1 MQFYRDFSCYMLPPF
16 FHQTPFFRLLLPF
29 MTGIVLAFC
38 FTIPAE
44 GGISTCILA
53 MTGLFV
59 LVRKRKRL
67 VPHRWGWLY
76 GIFLNV
82 FFLAAGISSVSLRT
96 FAPVELSEEGMWLA
110 VVDEPPVERANS
122 IRATAFVRANLTGET
137 PTECDERVMIYFR
150 KDSLS
155 RRIRQGDLLTMHAT
169 LVPVTNA
176 GNPHEFDYRGYLARK
191 DIGRS
196 AFVESGRWRK
206 LDSYAQSP
214 LFNFSNRIRNT
225 LLDVLKRTGLS
236 GNELSVAS
244 ALVLGYRADIDSEL
258 RKAYSTSGA
267 VHILAVSGL
276 HVGIVYMVLNTILM
290 LFPLIRRSKWTLAL
304 IQLTFLWM
312 FALITG
318 LSPSVMRA
326 TTMFSF
332 IVAGRALHRKGYIYN
347 SISASAFLLL
357 LANPNNLLDVGFQ
370 FSYMAV
376 IFIVFLHPYLYGL
389 LAFKNRLLNKAWDLT
404 CVSIAA
410 QTGVAPLALFY
421 FHQFPTYFILSNFVV
436 IPAASVIVYG
446 AFLLFV
452 VSPVP
457 ILSEMFGWLLD
468 KFLYAVNFMIFFIE
482 KLPGS
487 VTLGIRFAAWEIV
500 FAYTLVAIAG
510 IWLLTK
516 RTTALLA
523 MLALIIFWMAGAAIR
538 TGHDFQRQQLIV
550 YHAQGASLL
559 QFVNGRD
566 HAIWYAGRNPSFNT
580 AGFTENQRTAMQLKG
595 GEYCLLDSALCVDK
609 EPFQA
614 AGAFATGNFVYF
626 AGKRLSIF
634 TRDMPPQNADQPSI
648 RTDVA
653 ILTQNLNVRI
663 PQIIRSYQP
672 EMIVMDAS
680 SSKARL
686 DRWEMECKE
695 AGVNYHR
702 VDRDGAFVL
711 NDN

>member
-1 MQFYRDFSCYMLPPF
+1 MLHPF

-29 MTGIVLAFC
+29 MAGIVVAFCFPIPATGGIWVCVLAF
-38 FTIPAE
+38 
-44 GGISTCILA
+44 
-53 MTGLFV
+53 TGLLIIV
-59 LVRKRKRL
+59 WKRKQL
-67 VPHRWGWLY
+67 APHRWGWLY
-76 GIFLNV
+76 GIFMNL
-82 FFLAAGISSVSLRT
+82 FFLAAGISTVSLRT
-96 FAPVELSEEGMWLA
+96 FTPVDESEKGQWLV

-122 IRATAFVRANLTGET
+122 IRATVHVRANLTGET
-137 PTECDERVMIYFR
+137 PTDCNERVMTYFR

-155 RRIRQGDLLTMHAT
+155 RLLRQGDLLVIDAA

-176 GNPHEFDYRGYLARK
+176 GNPYEFDYRGYLARK
-191 DIGRS
+191 NISRS
-196 AFVESGRWRK
+196 AFAESGRWQQ

-225 LLDVLKRTGLS
+225 LLDVLKRSGLS

-244 ALVLGYRADIDSEL
+244 ALVLGYRADIDAEL

-276 HVGIVYMVLNTILM
+276 HVGIVYMVLNTVLM
-290 LFPLIRRSKWTLAL
+290 LFPFINRSKWLLAL

-370 FSYMAV
+370 FSYIAV
-376 IFIVFLHPYLYGL
+376 IFIVFLHRYLYGL
-389 LAFKNRLLNKAWDLT
+389 LSFKNPLLRRAWDLT

-410 QTGVAPLALFY
+410 QAGVAPLALCY

-446 AFLLFV
+446 AFILFV

-457 ILSEMFGWLLD
+457 VLLETFGWLLD

-487 VTLGIRFAAWEIV
+487 VTLEIRFAAWEIV
-500 FAYTLVAIAG
+500 FAYSLVAITS
-510 IWLLTK
+510 IWMFTK

-523 MLALIIFWMAGAAIR
+523 MLAFIIFWMTGAAIR
-538 TGHDFQRQQLIV
+538 TGNDLQRQQLIV
-550 YHAQGASLL
+550 YH
-559 QFVNGRD
+559 
-566 HAIWYAGRNPSFNT
+566 
-580 AGFTENQRTAMQLKG
+580 
-595 GEYCLLDSALCVDK
+595 
-609 EPFQA
+609 
-614 AGAFATGNFVYF
+614 
-626 AGKRLSIF
+626 
-634 TRDMPPQNADQPSI
+634 
-648 RTDVA
+648 
-653 ILTQNLNVRI
+653 
-663 PQIIRSYQP
+663 
-672 EMIVMDAS
+672 
-680 SSKARL
+680 
-686 DRWEMECKE
+686 
-695 AGVNYHR
+695 
-702 VDRDGAFVL
+702 
-711 NDN
+711 

>member
-1 MQFYRDFSCYMLPPF
+1 MLPPF

-29 MTGIVLAFC
+29 MAGIVLAFC
-38 FTIPAE
+38 FTIPTVV
-44 GGISTCILA
+44 GIWVCVFA
-53 MTGLFV
+53 MTGLV
-59 LVRKRKRL
+59 ILVWQRKRL

-76 GIFLNV
+76 GIFLNL
-82 FFLAAGISSVSLRT
+82 FFVAAGISSVASRT
-96 FAPVELSEEGMWLA
+96 FVPVNESEKGMWLV

-122 IRATAFVRANLTGET
+122 IRATVYVRANLTGET
-137 PTECDERVMIYFR
+137 TAECNECVMTYFR

-155 RRIRQGDLLTMHAT
+155 RRLRQGDLLVMDAT

-191 DIGRS
+191 HIGRS
-196 AFVESGRWRK
+196 AFAESGHWRQ

-214 LFNFSNRIRNT
+214 LFNFSNRVRNT
-225 LLDVLKRTGLS
+225 LLDVLKRAGLS

-244 ALVLGYRADIDSEL
+244 ALVLGYRADIDAEL

-276 HVGIVYMVLNTILM
+276 HVGIVYLVLNTVLM
-290 LFPLIRRSKWTLAL
+290 LFPFINRSRWLLAL
-304 IQLTFLWM
+304 IQLTFLWL

-389 LAFKNRLLNKAWDLT
+389 LSFKNPLLRWAWDLT

-410 QTGVAPLALFY
+410 QAGVAPFALYY

-436 IPAASVIVYG
+436 IPAASVIIYG
-446 AFLLFV
+446 AFFLFV
-452 VSPVP
+452 ISPVP
-457 ILSEMFGWLLD
+457 VLLETFGWLLD

-500 FAYTLVAIAG
+500 FAYSLVAITS
-510 IWLLTK
+510 IWLLTR
-516 RTTALLA
+516 RTTALLVT
-523 MLALIIFWMAGAAIR
+523 LAFFIFWTMGVTIR
-538 TGHDFQRQQLIV
+538 TSHDLQRQQLIV
-550 YHAQGASLL
+550 YHTQGASLL

-566 HAIWYAGRNPSFNT
+566 HSVWYAGRNSSFNA
-580 AGFTENQRTAMQLKG
+580 AGFTENQRTAMQLNNG
-595 GEYCLLDSALCVDK
+595 QYCLLDSALNVDN
-609 EPFQA
+609 ELFLTA
-614 AGAFATGNFVYF
+614 EVFTTGNFVHF
-626 AGKRLSIF
+626 AGKRLAIF
-634 TRDMPPQNADQPSI
+634 TREMPPQNASQQPV

-653 ILTQNLNVRI
+653 ILTQNVNVRI
-663 PQIIRSYQP
+663 PQIIQSYQP
-672 EMIVMDAS
+672 DMIIMDAS

-686 DRWEMECKE
+686 DRWETECME
-695 AGVNYHR
+695 AGVKYHR

-711 NDN
+711 NNK